1 MVYGSL
7 RCAPAPHLRS
17 MKLCY
22 TYSLLVGLV
31 LAQAVPVDGQTV
43 DRFADKA
50 MMAKAQRLAHEYIML
65 DGHVDLPYRLKVKN
79 FRYTKE
85 YLGIPVESGE
95 GDFDFRRARA
105 GGLDA
110 PFMSIYIPASLQG
123 PNLYG
128 GKALADSLINLVE
141 GVVATNPTRFAIATH
156 PDSVRA
162 QFRRGLISLP
172 MGMENGAP
180 LAYPEDVEHFAKRGI
195 RYVTL
200 THSKDNH
207 ICDSSYDTT
216 QTWGGLS
223 PYGSLILD
231 ELIEHEI
238 MIDISH
244 VSDSTAYQVLRRVKV
259 PVIASHSSLRHF
271 TPGFERNMP
280 DSMVT
285 LLGKNGGV
293 IMINFG
299 STFVDGRV
307 ADGRRAVQ
315 EQAEAYLATRGLT
328 FGDASAKPIL
338 DSLEKV
344 TTMPFAD
351 IEIVADH
358 IDRTVQLAGVDHVGF
373 GSDFDGVGDSL
384 PTGLKDV
391 ADYPN
396 LIYVLLERG
405 YSEED
410 IEKICGGNLLRVW
423 EEVSR

>member
-1 MVYGSL
+1 M
-7 RCAPAPHLRS
+7 AKAKHLRW
-17 MKLCY
+17 MNLRHA
-22 TYSLLVGLV
+22 TLFVVILV
-31 LAQAVPVDGQTV
+31 LAQALTVNGQTA

-50 MMAKAQRLAHEYIML
+50 LMAKAQRLAREYIMI

-85 YLGIPVESGE
+85 YLGIPVESGD

-128 GKALADSLINLVE
+128 GKELADSLINLVE
-141 GVVATNPTRFAIATH
+141 GVVRTNPTRFALATH

-162 QFRRGLISLP
+162 QFKRGLISLP
-172 MGMENGAP
+172 MGLENGAP
-180 LAYPEDVEHFAKRGI
+180 LAYPEDVEHFAQRGI

-216 QTWGGLS
+216 RTWGGLS

-231 ELIEHEI
+231 ELIEHKI

-244 VSDSTAYQVLRRVKV
+244 VSDSTFYQVLRRVGV
-259 PVIASHSSLRHF
+259 PVIASHSSLRYF
-271 TPGFERNMP
+271 TPGFERNMT

-285 LLGKNGGV
+285 LMGRNGGV

-299 STFVDGRV
+299 STFLDGRV
-307 ADGRRAVQ
+307 ADERKALQDGAG
-315 EQAEAYLATRGLT
+315 AYLTTRGLT

-344 TTMPFAD
+344 MVMPFAD

-358 IDRTVQLAGVDHVGF
+358 IDRVVELAGIDHVGF

-405 YSEED
+405 YSDED
-410 IEKICGGNLLRVW
+410 IEKICGGNILRVW
-423 EEVSR
+423 GAVSE

>member
-1 MVYGSL
+1 MKISL
-7 RCAPAPHLRS
+7 S
-17 MKLCY
+17 VV
-22 TYSLLVGLV
+22 LLAVLV
-31 LAQAVPVDGQTV
+31 LAQALSTHAQPV

-50 MMAKAQRLAHEYIML
+50 LMAKAQRLAHEYIMF

-95 GDFDFRRARA
+95 GDFDFKRARE

-110 PFMSIYIPASLQG
+110 PFMSVYIPASLQG
-123 PNLYG
+123 VHGYG
-128 GKALADSLINLVE
+128 GKELADSLINLVE
-141 GVVATNPTRFAIATH
+141 GVARTNPTRFAVATH

-162 QFRRGLISLP
+162 QFGRGLISLP

-180 LAYPEDVEHFAKRGI
+180 LAYPEDVAHFAARGI

-216 QTWGGLS
+216 GTWGGLS
-223 PYGSLILD
+223 PYGSLILG
-231 ELIEHEI
+231 ELVKHKI

-244 VSDSTAYQVLRRVKV
+244 VSDSTFYQVLRRVDV

-271 TPGFERNMP
+271 TPGFERNMS

-285 LLGKNGGV
+285 LLGQNGGV

-299 STFVDGRV
+299 STFVDGKV
-307 ADGRRAVQ
+307 AAERNALQEEAGR
-315 EQAEAYLATRGLT
+315 YLATRRLG
-328 FGDASAKPIL
+328 FGDAAAKPVL

-344 TTMPFAD
+344 MVLPFAD
-351 IEIVADH
+351 VEIVADH
-358 IDRTVQLAGVDHVGF
+358 IDRVVELAGIDHVGF

-391 ADYPN
+391 SDFPN
-396 LIYVLLERG
+396 LIYVLLTRG
-405 YSEED
+405 YSDED
-410 IEKICGGNLLRVW
+410 IEKVCGGNMLRVW
-423 EEVSR
+423 GAVAK

>member
-1 MVYGSL
+1 MKVVTLLAAVISCLAHVGSL
-7 RCAPAPHLRS
+7 
-17 MKLCY
+17 
-22 TYSLLVGLV
+22 V
-31 LAQAVPVDGQTV
+31 AQNT

-50 MMAKAQRLAHEYIML
+50 LMRRAVTLAERNITF

-95 GDFDFRRARA
+95 GDFDYVRAKA

-128 GKALADSLINLVE
+128 GKELADSLISLVE
-141 GVVATNPTRFAIATH
+141 GVAATNPTRFAIATH

-162 QFRRGLISLP
+162 QFERGLISLP

-180 LAYPEDVEHFAKRGI
+180 LAYPEDVEHFAARGI

-216 QTWGGLS
+216 GTWGGLS
-223 PYGSLILD
+223 PYGSLLLQKLID
-231 ELIEHEI
+231 ERI

-244 VSDSTAYQVLRRVKV
+244 VSDSTFYQVLRRVDV

-271 TPGFERNMP
+271 TPGFERNMS

-285 LLGKNGGV
+285 LLGRNGGV

-307 ADGRRAVQ
+307 ADERKAVEARMGEELRR
-315 EQAEAYLATRGLT
+315 RGLKY
-328 FGDASAKPIL
+328 GDASAKPVL
-338 DSLEKV
+338 DSMALAM
-344 TTMPFAD
+344 TMPFAD

-358 IDRTVQLAGVDHVGF
+358 IDRAVALAGVDHVGF

-391 ADYPN
+391 SDYPN

-405 YSEED
+405 YTDEE
-410 IEKICGGNLLRVW
+410 IGKICGGNLLRVW
-423 EEVSR
+423 DTVAGR